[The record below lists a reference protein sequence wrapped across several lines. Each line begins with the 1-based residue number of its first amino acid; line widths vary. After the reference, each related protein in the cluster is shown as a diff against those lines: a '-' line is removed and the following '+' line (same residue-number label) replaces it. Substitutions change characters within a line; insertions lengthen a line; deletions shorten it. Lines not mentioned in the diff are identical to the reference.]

1 MKKVI
6 YILIL
11 VFSFTSLPK
20 ANAFTWDSTDKMI
33 INSLKFALTAAVF
46 IEVNAHW
53 QNYKKKYPKVNF
65 KEFLQKETPV
75 KSLLADDFRFQMGK
89 VKDEKLYKI
98 YNKIAETL
106 HIPDIPPFMPEDSSK
121 YKPGGMEGHNGNID
135 NKLEN
140 PIRDVHYPYILEN
153 PETGEKVD
161 TRLEFPME
169 TPKTWEDYLLL
180 KKDSQILG
188 KNMQDAGIVKPA
200 HSAGHHI
207 IPITM
212 KASKPAVD
220 TIKFFGVEPNDA
232 ENGVYLPQ
240 AGVDSKGN
248 PSPAVGLIHSGVH
261 PRVYAEA
268 VNNRIIGLDLDKND
282 IPSGKQKIINE
293 LNKMRQELIDAP
305 KNGKTWYDVF
315 SEYNE

>member
-1 MKKVI
+1 MKKFI

-11 VFSFTSLPK
+11 IFSFTSLPK

-75 KSLLADDFRFQMGK
+75 KSLLADDFRFQMGQ

-140 PIRDVHYPYILEN
+140 PISDVHYPYILEN

-180 KKDSQILG
+180 KQDSQILG
-188 KNMQDAGIVKPA
+188 KNMEKAGIERPYRT
-200 HSAGHHI
+200 AGHHI
-207 IPITM
+207 IPVSMPEAEDARNKLWKYGDIG
-212 KASKPAVD
+212 
-220 TIKFFGVEPNDA
+220 INDA
-232 ENGVYLPQ
+232 ENGVFLPQ
-240 AGVDSKGN
+240 KGADKNGVS
-248 PSPAVGLIHSGVH
+248 SPAVGLIHSGVH
-261 PRVYAEA
+261 PKVYAKMVSDA
-268 VNNRIIGLDLDKND
+268 IMSVPVDINNKEQSRANLINKLNEI
-282 IPSGKQKIINE
+282 KQK
-293 LNKMRQELIDAP
+293 LIDAP
-305 KNGKTWYDVF
+305 ANNKDWYNLLDD
-315 SEYNE
+315 

>member
-1 MKKVI
+1 MKKFI

-11 VFSFTSLPK
+11 IFSFTSLPK

-75 KSLLADDFRFQMGK
+75 KSLLADDFRFQMGR

-140 PIRDVHYPYILEN
+140 PISDVHYPYILEN

-180 KKDSQILG
+180 KKDSQILADQMI
-188 KNMQDAGIVKPA
+188 KAGIEKPKNSAA
-200 HSAGHHI
+200 HHV

-212 KASKPAVD
+212 KAAK
-220 TIKFFGVEPNDA
+220 DA
-232 ENGVYLPQ
+232 RDRAIDYGIDLNGALNGIWLPGPGESD
-240 AGVDSKGN
+240 AI
-248 PSPAVGLIHSGVH
+248 GLIHSGRH
-261 PRVYAEA
+261 PNIYAEA
-268 VNNRIIGLDLDKND
+268 VNERIMALDVSKSDYENSQK
-282 IPSGKQKIINE
+282 KIINE
-293 LNKMRQELIDAP
+293 INNIKEKLYNAQKD
-305 KNGKTWYDVF
+305 GKTWYDVL
-315 SEYNE
+315 

>member
-1 MKKVI
+1 
-6 YILIL
+6 
-11 VFSFTSLPK
+11 
-20 ANAFTWDSTDKMI
+20 
-33 INSLKFALTAAVF
+33 
-46 IEVNAHW
+46 AHW

-140 PIRDVHYPYILEN
+140 PISDVHYPFILEN

-188 KNMQDAGIVKPA
+188 KNMEKAGQVRPA

-212 KASKPAVD
+212 KDSQPA
-220 TIKFFGVEPNDA
+220 IKEMRFFGVNGNDA

-240 AGVDSKGN
+240 AGVDSNGN

-261 PRVYAEA
+261 PRVYAIA
-268 VNNRIIGLDLDKND
+268 VNDRILALNLDKND
-282 IPSGKQKIINE
+282 IPAGKQKIINE
-293 LNKMRQELIDAP
+293 LNNIKQELIDAP
-305 KNGKTWYDVF
+305 KNGKTWY
-315 SEYNE
+315 NAIK

>member
-1 MKKVI
+1 MKKFI

-11 VFSFTSLPK
+11 IFSFTSLPK

-75 KSLLADDFRFQMGK
+75 KSLLADDFRFRMGQ

-140 PIRDVHYPYILEN
+140 PISDVHYPYILEN

-180 KKDSQILG
+180 KKDSQILADQMI
-188 KNMQDAGIVKPA
+188 KAGIEKPKNSAA
-200 HSAGHHI
+200 HHV

-212 KASKPAVD
+212 KAAK
-220 TIKFFGVEPNDA
+220 DA
-232 ENGVYLPQ
+232 RDRAIDYGIDLNGALNGIWLPGPGESD
-240 AGVDSKGN
+240 AI
-248 PSPAVGLIHSGVH
+248 GLIHSGRH
-261 PRVYAEA
+261 PNIYAEV
-268 VNNRIIGLDLDKND
+268 VNERIMALDVSKSDYENSQK
-282 IPSGKQKIINE
+282 KIINE
-293 LNKMRQELIDAP
+293 INNIKEKLYNAQKD
-305 KNGKTWYDVF
+305 GKTWYDVL
-315 SEYNE
+315 